1 MKIDQQANQRQ
12 ITRGDI
18 RNMLTAYSGA
28 IALDQ
33 LKVDALPSTSF
44 HPFYSRG
51 MWLRWRRS
59 HIAFIDQLHGS
70 TRDIPSELLQKINVM
85 AAAQNPKRVRRAI
98 VNFLSIAVS
107 ESWSA
112 GQIDSAPLF
121 FAALVEDVG
130 TGAVGRE
137 KYNFGRDVY
146 KNRRK
151 RFERWLRLV
160 DPLSIADDPEC
171 QYHQGLQIQ
180 TV

>member
-1 MKIDQQANQRQ
+1 MKIDQQANQRP

-33 LKVDALPSTSF
+33 LKVDALPPTSF
-44 HPFYSRG
+44 HPSYSRG
-51 MWLRWRRS
+51 MWLRYRRI
-59 HIAFIDQLHGS
+59 HIAFVDQLLCS
-70 TRDIPSELLQKINVM
+70 TRDIPSKLLQKINLM
-85 AAAQNPKRVRRAI
+85 AATQNPKRVRRAI
-98 VNFLSIAVS
+98 VNFLSIGATG
-107 ESWSA
+107 SWSP

-130 TGAVGRE
+130 IGHVGRE

-146 KNRRK
+146 KNHRK
-151 RFERWLRLV
+151 RFERWLSLV

-180 TV
+180 TE